1 MGQKRI
7 FVERHYNKSRR
18 KSGITDQQ
26 LRDIAADIIDYPD
39 KGGLGGGVYKKRVAT
54 SLGKRGGAR
63 TIVAYHRE
71 GKVFFFEGW
80 EKNTVSMR
88 GKEIP
93 DDVLAA
99 FKIASTV
106 FKNKS
111 NADLETDLKNKE
123 LVEVING

>member
-7 FVERHYNKSRR
+7 FVESHYNKSRR

-26 LRDIAADIIDYPD
+26 LRDIAADIIDHPD

-54 SLGKRGGAR
+54 SMGKRGGAR

-80 EKNTVSMR
+80 EKTRYQRV
-88 GKEIP
+88 GKKFP
-93 DDVLAA
+93 MMYWLLLKLRQRCL
-99 FKIASTV
+99 KINLMPISKQTL
-106 FKNKS
+106 KTKS
-111 NADLETDLKNKE
+111 LLR
-123 LVEVING
+123 

>member
-1 MGQKRI
+1 M
-7 FVERHYNKSRR
+7 
-18 KSGITDQQ
+18 
-26 LRDIAADIIDYPD
+26 
-39 KGGLGGGVYKKRVAT
+39 
-54 SLGKRGGAR
+54 
-63 TIVAYHRE
+63 
-71 GKVFFFEGW
+71 FFFEGW

-111 NADLETDLKNKE
+111 DADLETDLKNKE